1 MKCLPLIKD
10 RQAMILQ
17 FLLQFWVQDFGDAV
31 LVLAHQ
37 VVKFTTTNAHYT
49 KSWKKEKKKESEIY
63 FTTNTEIKIKAMS
76 VFSKADYDTIVN
88 FYDFLSLFPILVSVD
103 FN

>member
-1 MKCLPLIKD
+1 MHTIPN
-10 RQAMILQ
+10 
-17 FLLQFWVQDFGDAV
+17 
-31 LVLAHQ
+31 HE
-37 VVKFTTTNAHYT
+37 
-49 KSWKKEKKKESEIY
+49 KKKKKKESEIY

-88 FYDFLSLFPILVSVD
+88 FYDFLSLFPILVSMD